1 MFLKRLLFKFLLLF
15 YLKYG
20 YIYLKYTSHRE
31 SFFCDGI
38 GRSALLIF
46 KKRFIMLVYIHIP
59 YCDSKCNYCSFNT
72 YVDKFD
78 TRNAYMKALYEQL
91 SFELERFCAKENSIE
106 TLFIGGGT
114 PSTVVPELYA
124 PLFALLKPYLQD
136 NAEITTEANPNS
148 ATKEWL
154 KGMKDL
160 GVNRVSFGVQ
170 SFDSDK
176 LKALNRAHDPKQ
188 AKDAILYAKTLGY
201 EHLSLDLIYNYRGD
215 TKALILNDIEQAFS
229 LPIDHISAY
238 ELTIEDGTTFSATPE
253 VRQENEDLAFF
264 VSDEIKK
271 RGFKAY
277 EISNFGT
284 YQSSHNKGY
293 WKLKDYIGA
302 GAGAVGFL
310 KDRRFYPQTNIEAYI
325 NHPTQ
330 ITVELLS
337 DDDLL
342 TEKLFL
348 GLRSIIGVEKSS
360 LSPEMIKKADIL
372 CKEKKLLST
381 QTHYYNDNF
390 FLSDEL
396 ALYILG

>member
-1 MFLKRLLFKFLLLF
+1 
-15 YLKYG
+15 
-20 YIYLKYTSHRE
+20 
-31 SFFCDGI
+31 
-38 GRSALLIF
+38 
-46 KKRFIMLVYIHIP
+46 MLVYIHIP

-72 YVDKFD
+72 YVEKFD
-78 TRNAYMKALYEQL
+78 TRNAYMKALYTQL
-91 SFELERFCAKENSIE
+91 SFELERFNAKENSIE

-114 PSTVVPELYA
+114 PSTVSPELYA
-124 PLFALLKPYLQD
+124 PLFALLKPYLQN

-154 KGMKDL
+154 QGMKDL

-176 LKALNRAHDPKQ
+176 LKALNRAHDPQQ
-188 AKDAILYAKTLGY
+188 ARDAIHHAKTQGY
-201 EHLSLDLIYNYRGD
+201 EHLSLDLIYNYKGD
-215 TKALILNDIEQAFS
+215 TRTLLLNDIEHAFS

-238 ELTIEDGTTFSATPE
+238 ELTIEDGTKFSAIPE
-253 VRQENEDLAFF
+253 VKQENEDLAFF
-264 VSDEIKK
+264 VSEEIEK

-277 EISNFGT
+277 EISNYGT

-293 WKLKDYIGA
+293 WELKDYIGA

-325 NHPTQ
+325 NDPTQ
-330 ITVELLS
+330 VTVEVLS
-337 DDDLL
+337 EEDRL

-348 GLRSIIGVEKSS
+348 GLRSIIGVEKST
-360 LSPEMIKKADIL
+360 LSPEMIKKANTL
-372 CKEKKLLST
+372 CEKKKLLST
-381 QTHYYNDNF
+381 KTHYYNDNF